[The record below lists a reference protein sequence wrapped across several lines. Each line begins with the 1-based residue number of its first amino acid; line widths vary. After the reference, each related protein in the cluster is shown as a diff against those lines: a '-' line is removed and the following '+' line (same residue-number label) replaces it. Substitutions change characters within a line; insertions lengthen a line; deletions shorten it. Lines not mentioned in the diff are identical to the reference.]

1 MSVFSTIKKA
11 IWVSVGTALI
21 GSIFWAGVLW
31 NRESNN
37 KERIDYIE
45 KNMVTT
51 KLYEQRD
58 KKMEEHTVVLSS
70 IQESIQEL
78 KREVIKSTKDC
89 QKDIGIIS
97 TRVAVL
103 SNRQDT
109 DELNIN
115 KLYYE
120 LGKIEINKMERG
132 K

>member
-1 MSVFSTIKKA
+1 VSVFSTIKKA